1 MLLGQQGSDAGF
13 DEFGVN
19 YTEDFFSAP
28 TPPVPP
34 VNQPMQSEQPIAPV
48 QSDVDTQLGDW
59 PDGHPMQASQE
70 EKRYQYWQSQHD
82 RLKNEYETLRQS
94 TQEVQA
100 FVPVARYLQ
109 ENPHIIQALES
120 HLAGTTATPAQA
132 QQVSQPQAMQP
143 QVPAEPTKPADYNL
157 MDMHDPSTD
166 SGKYEIARRQYELDL
181 LKYERESFQ
190 RDRKEF
196 ESYMNEQKMAQQ
208 KQQQTEGLFKTL
220 ESDYQLD
227 RDSAQKFVQ
236 EMSDPSTLELKSL
249 IEFWKFKNGKVA
261 PQAGQQVQQRMQ
273 QIQKTMT
280 RTPSLASVPGQGGDP
295 MDADDMFNLSL
306 KQWGSRGRS
315 F

>member
-1 MLLGQQGSDAGF
+1 MIVGQQSSDAGY
-13 DEFGVN
+13 DEFGVD
-19 YTEDFFSAP
+19 YTDNFFSN
-28 TPPVPP
+28 PPAQS
-34 VNQPMQSEQPIAPV
+34 QPMQVEQPIAPV
-48 QSDVDTQLGDW
+48 QPDVDTQLGDW
-59 PDGHPMQASQE
+59 PEGHPMQASQE

-82 RLKNEYETLRQS
+82 RLKNEYETLKQS

-120 HLAGTTATPAQA
+120 HLANPGSSPVQS
-132 QQVSQPQAMQP
+132 QQVAQPQATQY
-143 QVPAEPTKPADYNL
+143 QVPAEPTKPTDYNL
-157 MDMHDPSTD
+157 MDMHDPSTE

-181 LKYERESFQ
+181 LKYERESFK
-190 RDRKEF
+190 RDREQF
-196 ESYMNEQKMAQQ
+196 EAYMNEQKMEREKQ
-208 KQQQTEGLFKTL
+208 KQTEGLYKSL
-220 ESDYQLD
+220 EADYQLD
-227 RDSAQKFVQ
+227 RDSAQRFVQ

-261 PQAGQQVQQRMQ
+261 PQAGQQVQQKMQ
-273 QIQKTMT
+273 QIQKMT
-280 RTPSLASVPGQGGDP
+280 RTPSMASVPGQGGDP